1 VKVAIITVV
10 YNNKN
15 TIEDCLQSVRNQTYP
30 SIEHIIIDG
39 GSTDGTIEVIK
50 RYENKITL
58 PILALSTFG

>member
-1 VKVAIITVV
+1 MKVSILTAT
-10 YNNKN
+10 YNSSA
-15 TIEDCLQSVRNQTYP
+15 TLEDCLQSIHSQTYP
-30 SIEHIIIDG
+30 LIEHIIIDG

>member
-1 VKVAIITVV
+1 MKVSIITVV

-39 GSTDGTIEVIK
+39 GSTDGTVEVIGK
-50 RYENKITL
+50 YRDGIAY
-58 PILALSTFG
+58 S